1 MPHQCVHCGRIISI
15 ASKEII
21 EGCNNCGGRF
31 FYYIRDEQIEKIKQE
46 QAAPLLELQ
55 KEEKEQIEQDVR
67 NILDIKDEEHP
78 IILDLESVKAI
89 EPGKF
94 EIDLVGLINKK
105 PIVFK
110 LEEGKYIIDLESG
123 IPSKKRNL

>member
-1 MPHQCVHCGRIISI
+1 MPHQCVHCGRIIDITSR
-15 ASKEII
+15 EILD
-21 EGCNNCGGRF
+21 GCNNCGGRF
-31 FYYIRDEQIEKIKQE
+31 FYYIKEEQLERLEKESEKP
-46 QAAPLLELQ
+46 PLLELQ

-67 NILDIKDEEHP
+67 SILDIEDEEGP
-78 IILDLESVKAI
+78 IILDLESVKAL

-123 IPSKKRNL
+123 IPKK